1 MSEQNELLI
10 LLQISDSAFP
20 TGGFSHSG
28 GVESALKHNIVT
40 NKSELRDCF
49 GYCVENAGSFWI
61 PFVTASYNACFEIEK
76 LVAIDNHCD
85 VCTPNHVAKRAST
98 RQGRSMLETCGKSFA
113 NSQMVSLLDQL
124 QCCHLPVVYGACCGI
139 MGINIKSTMTTFL
152 YSTLRSSIA
161 SSIRLD
167 KVGPIEAQIIQ
178 TNLQKTIPDVVDR
191 YRYRTV
197 EEACIVFPVI
207 DMIQN
212 AHDNMFSK
220 LFYS

>member
-1 MSEQNELLI
+1 MTY
-10 LLQISDSAFP
+10 F
-20 TGGFSHSG
+20 TG
-28 GVESALKHNIVT
+28 
-40 NKSELRDCF
+40 ELRDCF
-49 GYCVENAGSFWI
+49 GYCVENAGSFGI

-85 VCTPNHVAKRAST
+85 ICTPNHVAKRAST

>member
-1 MSEQNELLI
+1 MTY
-10 LLQISDSAFP
+10 F
-20 TGGFSHSG
+20 TG
-28 GVESALKHNIVT
+28 
-40 NKSELRDCF
+40 ELRDCF
-49 GYCVENAGSFWI
+49 GYCVENAGSFGI

-85 VCTPNHVAKRAST
+85 ICTPNHVAKRAST

-167 KVGPIEAQIIQ
+167 KVGPIEVTDKSQHPSKSSWPRSSRQ
-178 TNLQKTIPDVVDR
+178 TYKRPFL
-191 YRYRTV
+191 
-197 EEACIVFPVI
+197 
-207 DMIQN
+207 M
-212 AHDNMFSK
+212 
-220 LFYS
+220 

>member
-1 MSEQNELLI
+1 MSEQNELLT

-28 GVESALKHNIVT
+28 GVESALKHNIVK
-40 NKSELRDCF
+40 NKSELKDCF
-49 GYCVENAGSFWI
+49 SYCVENAGSFGI
-61 PFVTASYNACFEIEK
+61 PFVTASYNACLEIQK

-113 NSQMVSLLDQL
+113 NSQMLSLLEQL

-152 YSTLRSSIA
+152 YNTLRSSIA

-167 KVGPIEAQIIQ
+167 KVGPLEAQIIQ
-178 TNLQKTIPDVVDR
+178 TKLQKTIPDVVDR
-191 YRYRTV
+191 YRYRTI
-197 EEACIVFPVI
+197 EEACIVFPII